1 MIYSP
6 NMARRKPHR
15 RPVNLTSSPLSSLIY
30 RRGFTH
36 RRLAEKV
43 GVDRTYISHM
53 VTGKRAPSMRRAVL
67 IARVLGIS
75 LDRFQKVLKE
85 A

>member
-1 MIYSP
+1 
-6 NMARRKPHR
+6 
-15 RPVNLTSSPLSSLIY
+15 
-30 RRGFTH
+30 
-36 RRLAEKV
+36 
-43 GVDRTYISHM
+43 M